1 MTDFSVI
8 ERELR
13 RIQKSHRS
21 VVDRTAMANKLSQ
34 TVDGLHAS
42 IPDEPTRSEFRAG
55 YRALVERTFTQ
66 SPGDPTTNKARIGG
80 LLLEHARN
88 LKEVEAAR
96 EKLNREL
103 GDF

>member
-1 MTDFSVI
+1 MTDLSLI

-13 RIQKSHRS
+13 RIQKSHKS
-21 VVDRTAMANKLSQ
+21 VVDRTAMTTKLLQ
-34 TVDGLHAS
+34 TVDGLHTS
-42 IPDEPTRSEFRAG
+42 IPDEPTRSQFRAE
-55 YRALVERTFTQ
+55 YRALVERTFGQ